1 MRLLIDGIEVDAP
14 PGTTIKDAAK
24 LAKIRIPGLCDYPGI
39 EHYGGC
45 RLCLVEVEGMRGYP
59 SSCTLPI
66 SEGLKVKT
74 DTPALREL
82 RKNILELLLSEH
94 PCGCLFCER
103 AGKCDEIREGMRKVP
118 ETVGCRYCPK
128 DQRCELQETVK
139 LVGLEKIELCRLGS
153 HKEIMRSPFFDRD
166 PNLCILCGRCVR
178 ACDERSGGVVS
189 FHFRGFDAGIGTAF
203 EKPLEDVGCRF
214 CGACVDVCPT
224 GALVERTNKWAGLP
238 EKIVETTCPFC
249 SCNCKIGLEI
259 KHDRILRTRPTGS
272 KLCVRGRFALEF
284 VHQRRLTRPLIRKG
298 GELVEAE
305 WKEALATV
313 AEKLSGYKGRDVA
326 MLVSGVLTN
335 EALAAAKTFA
345 GQSMDSRAVAEDYS
359 SRYSLDEIV
368 KGPLLVVGD
377 LSETNPA
384 TELAVR
390 AAKPVVLSSIKTLL
404 AKNAS
409 LWLRERPGHEVQI
422 LTAIAKSAIEAMTDQ
437 GRKSLEKV
445 EGYSEFSKSLDQLK
459 PDDIGLLPSEI
470 EKATRALSRGTVVVS
485 PDSDIEIKKAA
496 GNLALALGGK
506 LCLVGRNCNSRGVS
520 ILGLARGFEDTM
532 QSLQSGRTKAAYIIG
547 CNPARA
553 SARMAEILSNLE
565 FLVVQDLFLTES
577 ARLAD
582 VVLPAASFA
591 EINGTFTSTDGRMLP
606 LKAAITPRSKSDVQI
621 LSDLSLMMKDRTTGS
636 KAEAELEAG
645 NSQPS
650 LAALQHEIQQDATR
664 ESPEPIKTKAQA
676 NEFIILSFLPV
687 KLQSTPKDSCQLVV
701 GPRLF
706 EFGSGTRTSR
716 VHDLL
721 YLNKRRKI
729 EINPLD
735 ARDLEIADGEAI
747 TLESGEKI
755 QSRLVRIS
763 RRVPKGV
770 MHVCGRKS
778 EAVSA
783 EVKRDV

>member
-1 MRLLIDGIEVDAP
+1 MHLLINGIQVDAP

-24 LAKIRIPGLCDYPGI
+24 LAKIRIPGLCDYSGI

-66 SEGLKVKT
+66 SEGMLVKT

-103 AGKCDEIREGMRKVP
+103 AGKCDEVREGMRKVP

-153 HKEIMRSPFFDRD
+153 HKEVIRSPFFDRD

-224 GALVERTNKWAGLP
+224 GALVERANKWAGLP
-238 EKIVETTCPFC
+238 ERIVETTCPFC

-259 KHDRILRTRPTGS
+259 KHDKILRARTTGS

-284 VHQRRLTRPLIRKG
+284 VHQQRLTRPLVRKDG
-298 GELVEAE
+298 KLVEVD
-305 WKEALATV
+305 WKEALAAV
-313 AEKLSGYKGRDVA
+313 AEKLSGYKGPDVA
-326 MLVSGVLTN
+326 VLVSGVLTN

-345 GQSMDSRAVAEDYS
+345 EQAMDSRAVAEDYS

-390 AAKPVVLSSIKTLL
+390 AAKPVVISPLKTLL

-409 LWLRERPGHEVQI
+409 LWLRERPGDEVLV
-422 LTAIAKSAIEAMTDQ
+422 LTAIAREAMAAMTDQ

-445 EGYSEFSKSLDQLK
+445 EGYSEFLKSLDLQK
-459 PDDIGLLPSEI
+459 QDDIGISSLEI
-470 EKATRALSRGTVVVS
+470 GKATRALSRGTIVVS
-485 PDSDIEIKKAA
+485 PDSDLEIKKAA
-496 GNLALALGGK
+496 GNLALVLGGK
-506 LCLVGRNCNSRGVS
+506 LCLVGRNCNSRGAS
-520 ILGLARGFEDTM
+520 ILGLSRGFEETM
-532 QSLQSGRTKAAYIIG
+532 QYLQSGRTKAAYIIG

-553 SARMAEILSNLE
+553 SAKMGEILSNLE

-577 ARLAD
+577 AKLAD

-591 EINGTFTSTDGRMLP
+591 EIDGTFTSTDGRMLQ
-606 LKAAITPRSKSDVQI
+606 LKAAITARSRSDVQI
-621 LSDLSLMMKDRTTGS
+621 LSDLLSMMMD
-636 KAEAELEAG
+636 KAQGTRAELKADI
-645 NSQPS
+645 SQSS
-650 LAALQHEIQQDATR
+650 LKVSQQEMQLTALAK
-664 ESPEPIKTKAQA
+664 SLEPVKTKAQA
-676 NEFIILSFLPV
+676 NEFVILSFLPV
-687 KLQSTPKDSCQLVV
+687 NLQSGPKDSCQLVI

-721 YLNKRRKI
+721 YLNKKRKI
-729 EINPLD
+729 EINPED
-735 ARDLEIADGEAI
+735 GRDLEIADGEAI
-747 TLESGEKI
+747 SLESGEKI
-755 QSRLVRIS
+755 INRAVRIS